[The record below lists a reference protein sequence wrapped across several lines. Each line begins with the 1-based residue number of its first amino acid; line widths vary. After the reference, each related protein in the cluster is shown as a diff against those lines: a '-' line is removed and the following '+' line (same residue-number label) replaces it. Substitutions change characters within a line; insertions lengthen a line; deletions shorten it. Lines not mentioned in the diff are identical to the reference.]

1 MPERGPSPLSRSI
14 RRYLFAGFVVV
25 LLLVGGVGGWAVI
38 ANITSAIVASGV
50 VVVESSSKRVQ
61 HREGGI
67 VGKIH
72 VKSGDRVRAGQ
83 LLIRLDETLVR
94 ANLEIVSAQ
103 LFELEARLARLEA
116 ERDGLKKIRFPRH
129 LTDNVADPDAVKSVT
144 GERTLFQAR
153 RKSMSGEIDQ
163 LHERAK
169 QHREQIDG
177 LKAQRISKEG
187 EITLIKQELVG
198 LLILQKKG
206 LVSNTRITALNRDIA
221 RLDGEEGALVS
232 QIAVTKGQIS
242 EIELKIIQV
251 ERDFREEMLKEL
263 QQVQAKIAELR
274 ERRIAATDQLNRVD
288 IRAPITGF
296 VHELTVHTV
305 GGVIQGGEV
314 VMSIVPE
321 GDALV
326 VEARVSPTD
335 IDQLRVGQ
343 PADITFSA
351 FNQRTTPQL
360 NGTVHRISPDL
371 SVDEKTGTFYFT
383 TRLKLNNGELDRLDN
398 LQLVPGM
405 PAEVFITT
413 GDRTVISYLVK
424 PLTDQLRRTFREQ

>member
-1 MPERGPSPLSRSI
+1 MPDLKPSPLGRSI
-14 RRYLFAGFVVV
+14 KRYLFAGFVVV
-25 LLLVGGVGGWAVI
+25 ALLVGGIGGWAAL
-38 ANITSAIVASGV
+38 ANIASAVVASGV
-50 VVVESSSKRVQ
+50 VVVESNSKRVQ

-67 VGKIH
+67 VGQIH

-94 ANLEIVSAQ
+94 ANLEIVTAQ
-103 LFELEARLARLEA
+103 LSELEARLARLEA
-116 ERDGLKKIRFPRH
+116 ERDGLDHVKFPRH
-129 LTDNVADPDAVKSVT
+129 LTDDVTDPDVVKSVA
-144 GERTLFQAR
+144 GERVLFEAR
-153 RKSMSGEIDQ
+153 RTSMAGEIDQ
-163 LHERAK
+163 LRERAK

-177 LKAQRISKEG
+177 LKAQRASKEG
-187 EITLIKQELVG
+187 EIRLIKQELEG

-206 LVSNTRITALNRDIA
+206 LVSNTRITALNRDVA
-221 RLDGEEGALVS
+221 RLQGEEGALVS
-232 QIAVTKGQIS
+232 QIAVTRGQIS

-288 IRAPITGF
+288 IRAPIDGF

-314 VMSIVPE
+314 IMSIVPE

-360 NGTVHRISPDL
+360 HGAVHRISPDL
-371 SVDEKTGTFYFT
+371 STDEKTGTFYFT
-383 TRLKLNNGELDRLDN
+383 IRLRLNKGERNRLGA
-398 LQLVPGM
+398 LELLPGM